1 MLRCAFC
8 KTELGYVHGH
18 AACVRSGCP
27 MFGVNQAECC
37 SGETAENGPLTA
49 EVVGSGASV
58 LPTSMGRRE
67 FVAALAA
74 PIMTSSGAAAAPAAK
89 EPRTLR
95 VNGDGK
101 FPNSA
106 LPVLVHASALAVAEG
121 LASRFEELFE
131 SNGWTGSWRNG
142 LYRVHHYHSTAHE
155 VLGVYR
161 GEVRVCLGG
170 DNGTRITL
178 RAGDVAV
185 LPAGVAHKNE
195 QQSSDFAV
203 VGAYPTGTSADL
215 KYGEP
220 GERPRADAAIKA
232 LRVPEADPVQGKGGA
247 LVRLW
252 RS

>member
-1 MLRCAFC
+1 
-8 KTELGYVHGH
+8 
-18 AACVRSGCP
+18 

-49 EVVGSGASV
+49 EVAGSGTASRSSS
-58 LPTSMGRRE
+58 SMGRRE

-74 PIMTSSGAAAAPAAK
+74 PVVTSSPALGAPSVK
-89 EPRTLR
+89 EPRTFR
-95 VNGDGK
+95 VKDDGT
-101 FPNSA
+101 FPNNR
-106 LPVLVHASALAVAEG
+106 LPVLVHDAALAPGEG
-121 LASRFEELFE
+121 LASRFETLFE

-170 DNGTRITL
+170 ENGVRVTL

-185 LPAGVAHKNE
+185 VPAGVAHKNE
-195 QQSSDFAV
+195 HQSADFAV
-203 VGAYPTGTSADL
+203 VGAYPTGTSPDL

-220 GERPRADAAIKA
+220 GERPRTDTIIKA
-232 LRVPEADPVQGKGGA
+232 LRVPSADPVQGKGGA
-247 LVRLW
+247 LIRLW
-252 RS
+252 RG

>member
-37 SGETAENGPLTA
+37 SGETAETGPLTA
-49 EVVGSGASV
+49 EVAGSGNAGPS
-58 LPTSMGRRE
+58 SIGRRE
-67 FVAALAA
+67 LIAALAA
-74 PIMTSSGAAAAPAAK
+74 PMVPSAAAAAAPAVK
-89 EPRTLR
+89 DPRIHR
-95 VNGDGK
+95 VKDDGK
-101 FPNSA
+101 FPNSSLPVVVHEAA
-106 LPVLVHASALAVAEG
+106 LPVTEG
-121 LASRFEELFE
+121 LAGRFEGMFE
-131 SNGWTGSWRNG
+131 ANGWTGSWRNG

-170 DNGTRITL
+170 ERGVRVTL

-195 QQSSDFAV
+195 HQSSDFAV
-203 VGAYPTGTSADL
+203 VGAYPRGTSADL
-215 KYGEP
+215 RYGEP
-220 GERPRADAAIKA
+220 GERPGTDANVEAVP
-232 LRVPEADPVQGKGGA
+232 LPEADPVQGKRGA

-252 RS
+252 RG

>member
-1 MLRCAFC
+1 MLLCAFC

-49 EVVGSGASV
+49 EVAGSAS
-58 LPTSMGRRE
+58 PAIGRRE
-67 FVAALAA
+67 LVAALVA
-74 PIMTSSGAAAAPAAK
+74 PIVTSGAPAEAATK
-89 EPRTLR
+89 DPRTLH
-95 VNGDGK
+95 VKDDGK
-101 FPNSA
+101 FPNSSLPVLLYERA
-106 LPVLVHASALAVAEG
+106 LPVTEG
-121 LASRFEELFE
+121 LADRFEELFE
-131 SNGWTGSWRNG
+131 ANGWTGSWRNG

-170 DNGTRITL
+170 ESGERVTL

-195 QQSSDFAV
+195 HQSSDFAV
-203 VGAYPTGTSADL
+203 VGAYPAGTSADL
-215 KYGEP
+215 KYGEA

-232 LRVPEADPVQGKGGA
+232 VPLPPSDPVQGERGA

-252 RS
+252 RR